1 MNIIT
6 SWLITGAIL
15 VGQCSDGGELK
26 RICTV
31 SSGWSINH
39 ALEKT
44 TSDRLVETSSRDWM
58 SNSKNKRLLS
68 RLAGHFLARIFC
80 TLMNF
85 HPVHGQPLNAV
96 HFHKILFLITHMS
109 TKRFQGATNN
119 SSNNRENLLLSLL
132 SPKTLLI
139 VPAVY
144 WPNSTR
150 LIQLICCRCCAG
162 LASSMKLSLR
172 QWWFIQWSAT
182 HLTALYVLPSSVQFM
197 LSSSISPL
205 RISLPL
211 KDTKDLF

>member
-1 MNIIT
+1 MVANSSVFVRFRQIDRSIT
-6 SWLITGAIL
+6 
-15 VGQCSDGGELK
+15 
-26 RICTV
+26 
-31 SSGWSINH
+31 
-39 ALEKT
+39 
-44 TSDRLVETSSRDWM
+44 RLRKQRQTD
-58 SNSKNKRLLS
+58 LS
-68 RLAGHFLARIFC
+68 RRQVEIERVIVKINACCQDWPDIFLHVYFC

-85 HPVHGQPLNAV
+85 QPVHGQPLNAV
-96 HFHKILFLITHMS
+96 HFHKIFFLITHMS
-109 TKRFQGATNN
+109 TKRFQGATNI

-139 VPAVY
+139 VPVVY

-197 LSSSISPL
+197 LSSSISSSEFLCPWRTR
-205 RISLPL
+205 RISLV
-211 KDTKDLF
+211 